1 MKLLLLTLTV
11 LLLLS
16 QLTPDLSNPESTC

>member
-16 QLTPDLSNPESTC
+16 QLTPDLSNPEPTC